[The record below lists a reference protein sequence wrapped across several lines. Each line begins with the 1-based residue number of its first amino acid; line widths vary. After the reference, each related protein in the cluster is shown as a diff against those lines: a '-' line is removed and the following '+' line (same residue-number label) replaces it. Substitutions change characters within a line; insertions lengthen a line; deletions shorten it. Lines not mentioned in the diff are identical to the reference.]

1 MDEARKHM
9 DNFYFLLQQKLQ
21 EKLQNENILKEL
33 LIEPQDLIFQPAEK
47 KSLEKLNPNNEN
59 KPNN

>member
-33 LIEPQDLIFQPAEK
+33 LIEPQDLIFQPTEK